1 MALPA
6 DAVAAD
12 AVATPI
18 LVAPTKVRRGPGNLP
33 LYIPLGIFVLITLA
47 AFFAPWLFHLPPWKN
62 ASLLDVNLGP
72 FQQGHLLGTDALGDD
87 LLSRSLV
94 GAQVSIV
101 VGFCVAAAGALI
113 GSALGITAGYFGGL
127 SDIGI
132 MRVIDIQLTF
142 PALILALLIS
152 EYLGASE
159 LHEGIALTVI
169 SIPIYAR
176 LSRAA
181 TLRIREREFV
191 ISTRI
196 MGARTRHITMRHVFP
211 NVVPVLITIFPITV
225 STVMLIEATLSF
237 LGAGIKPP
245 QPSLGNMIYA
255 GVQTLETHPI
265 GVIVPSVFLFVIV
278 CCLNLIGE
286 QVRLRWGR

>member
-6 DAVAAD
+6 EAVPPGELPALA
-12 AVATPI
+12 
-18 LVAPTKVRRGPGNLP
+18 VAPTRVRRGPGNLSLYLP
-33 LYIPLGIFVLITLA
+33 LAILVLLTLA
-47 AFFAPWLFHLPPWKN
+47 AFFAPWLFNLPPWKN
-62 ASLLDVNLGP
+62 ASLSQVNLGL
-72 FQQGHLLGTDALGDD
+72 FQQGHILGTDSLGND

-113 GSALGITAGYFGGL
+113 GSTLGITAGYFGGL
-127 SDIGI
+127 PDVGI
-132 MRVIDIQLTF
+132 MRLIDIQLTF

-181 TLRIREREFV
+181 TLRIREREYIV
-191 ISTRI
+191 ATRI
-196 MGARTRHITMRHVFP
+196 MGARNRHIALRHVFP
-211 NVVPVLITIFPITV
+211 NVVPSLITIFPITV

-237 LGAGIKPP
+237 LGAGIRPP
-245 QPSLGNMIYA
+245 QPSLGNMIYS
-255 GVQTLETHPI
+255 GVQMIQTHPI
-265 GVIVPSVFLFVIV
+265 GVVVPSAFLFIIV